1 MGMSVKS
8 QKRSIERKIFNK
20 TIHFELSIM
29 ESGQLKNIQYDGLA
43 LDISQAGL
51 GLSTEYALKEG
62 DVLKLIFPI
71 NELNITLPVFA
82 ETVWSKP
89 ANGHFRA
96 GLRFLV

>member
-1 MGMSVKS
+1 MKS
-8 QKRSIERKIFNK
+8 EKRLSDRKILNK

-29 ESGQLKNIQYDGLA
+29 ESGQLKNIQYDGLG
-43 LDISQAGL
+43 LDISHGGL
-51 GLSTEYALKEG
+51 GLTTEYALKEE

-71 NELNITLPVFA
+71 NELDTTLPVFA